1 MPTILGESSLGAKYL
16 VVQLVFSPYILLD
29 DSHHQF
35 FCGEELYDKKNTLS
49 MCIKHEV
56 TPT

>member
-29 DSHHQF
+29 DWFACEDHCRPPVEF
-35 FCGEELYDKKNTLS
+35 PLALA
-49 MCIKHEV
+49 
-56 TPT
+56 